1 MVDGV
6 REIIGAALQTFDA
19 IKRKILSDHLSA
31 AEMADAEQELLDLN
45 RKLAEQ
51 VIEFHEE
58 QTAKE
63 EQQKKVLK
71 LKF

>member
-6 REIIGAALQTFDA
+6 RESIGAALQTFDV

-71 LKF
+71 LKL

>member
-71 LKF
+71 LKL

>member
-6 REIIGAALQTFDA
+6 RESIGAALQTFDV

-45 RKLAEQ
+45 RKFAEQ

-63 EQQKKVLK
+63 EQQKKVLELK
-71 LKF
+71 L

>member
-63 EQQKKVLK
+63 EQQKKVLELK
-71 LKF
+71 L

>member
-6 REIIGAALQTFDA
+6 RESIGAALQTFDV